1 MDRISGR
8 NHGPPLPMKNLP
20 LGRLPPPGREPP
32 FVRNHGPMPHPAL
45 LEEMREP
52 PFGMGPRSL
61 PPHPAILEDRLA
73 AQLQEI
79 QRLLADN
86 QRVAATHVA
95 LKQELEAAHY
105 ELQRMTQYANSLQV
119 EKDMQMREMYDKSA
133 KLEGD
138 LHQVDAMKADLMRVQ
153 SDIKELTAIRQ
164 DLTAQVQA
172 MTQDLANA
180 SADLQQ
186 VPALKAEVEHMRQE
200 VDRAKAAIEYE
211 KKVYADSFEQ
221 GQMLQNNLLTMARE
235 LEKLRAEIANA
246 EKRARAAAAAGNP
259 AAGYTANYGTPEAGY
274 AGNPYPAG
282 YGMNPAQPGM
292 ESYPQYGPGPGNWG
306 SYNMQRAQ
314 GQGPR

>member
-1 MDRISGR
+1 
-8 NHGPPLPMKNLP
+8 MKNMP
-20 LGRLPPPGREPP
+20 HGRLPPPGHGHEPP
-32 FVRNHGPMPHPAL
+32 FGRMPHPAL

-61 PPHPAILEDRLA
+61 PPHPAILEDRLN

-79 QRLLADN
+79 QGLLADN

-95 LKQELEAAHY
+95 LKQELEATHY
-105 ELQRMTQYANSLQV
+105 ELQRMTQYANSLNA
-119 EKDMQMREMYDKSA
+119 EKDMQMREMFDKSA
-133 KLEGD
+133 KMEMD
-138 LHQVDAMKADLMRVQ
+138 LHQVDAMKAELMRVQ

-164 DLTAQVQA
+164 DLTAQVQG
-172 MTQDLANA
+172 MTQDLTRA

-186 VPALKAEVEHMRQE
+186 VPALKAEIEHMRQE

-221 GQMLQNNLLTMARE
+221 GQLLQNNLLTMARE

-259 AAGYTANYGTPEAGY
+259 AAGYNTSYGTPEAAY
-274 AGNPYPAG
+274 AGNPYPAAPTG
-282 YGMNPAQPGM
+282 YGVNPTQAGM
-292 ESYPQYGPGPGNWG
+292 ENYPQYGPGPGNWG
-306 SYNMQRAQ
+306 SYNMQRT
-314 GQGPR
+314 QGPR

>member
-8 NHGPPLPMKNLP
+8 NQGPPLPMKNLHP
-20 LGRLPPPGREPP
+20 GRLPPPGHEPP
-32 FVRNHGPMPHPAL
+32 FGRTHGSMPHHAL

-52 PFGMGPRSL
+52 RFGMGPRSL

-79 QRLLADN
+79 QGLLADN

-105 ELQRMTQYANSLQV
+105 ELQRMTQYANSLHA

-133 KLEGD
+133 KLERD

-172 MTQDLANA
+172 MTQDLARA

-186 VPALKAEVEHMRQE
+186 VPALKADVEHMRQE

-221 GQMLQNNLLTMARE
+221 GQMLQSNLLTMARE

-259 AAGYTANYGTPEAGY
+259 GYTANYATPEAGY

-282 YGMNPAQPGM
+282 HGVNPAQTGM
-292 ESYPQYGPGPGNWG
+292 ENYLQYGPGPGNWG